1 MLKINADT
9 RLGQIDGV
17 VRVYNGRE
25 PGSVIHY
32 GSVIQHHELIYK
44 WSGDSISRL
53 GEREYAL
60 SEGSVLYLPQGWR
73 GAYSVKTL
81 RKGEAVDI
89 LFQSDT
95 PLADEPLLLPAPHK
109 AAVAE
114 LFERCHEAWRM
125 DVEQKQLR
133 CLAMTY
139 TLLAELADEARRLYA
154 TPRVRALLER
164 AVRFLDERCFSES
177 LDCAQLSALT
187 GVSYSYLKKLFVA
200 RYGLPPSRYV
210 LRKRMEYAKTLL
222 LTPELSV
229 TEISRQVGYASVYYF
244 SRVFRA
250 ETGMTPTEYR
260 RGM

>member
-95 PLADEPLLLPAPHK
+95 PLADEPLLLTAQHK

-114 LFERCHEAWRM
+114 LFERCH
-125 DVEQKQLR
+125 
-133 CLAMTY
+133 
-139 TLLAELADEARRLYA
+139 
-154 TPRVRALLER
+154 
-164 AVRFLDERCFSES
+164 
-177 LDCAQLSALT
+177 
-187 GVSYSYLKKLFVA
+187 
-200 RYGLPPSRYV
+200 
-210 LRKRMEYAKTLL
+210 
-222 LTPELSV
+222 
-229 TEISRQVGYASVYYF
+229 
-244 SRVFRA
+244 
-250 ETGMTPTEYR
+250 
-260 RGM
+260 